1 MRVTMQKPATF
12 LVVCLSIIMLIV
24 PATSTAT
31 AQESATSSTDF
42 SSLIRGDRL
51 MTVPGTTVVLDPATG
66 DIVDVI
72 FPSKA
77 QTTKVAPTRGCT
89 DTNAGCWAGG
99 TAFGDLQFAKIGY
112 YEGPW
117 ASRNAYYTGNRWG
130 RVSWKYAGKVHKSL
144 VMGEHSK
151 ITMAGGAAVTGL
163 WVDRR

>member
-1 MRVTMQKPATF
+1 MRVTMQKPATL

-77 QTTKVAPTRGCT
+77 QTTKSHRREDAPTPTQAAGQEALPSETCNSQKSDITKGLGHHAMPITPGT
-89 DTNAGCWAGG
+89 DEAGSAGNMQGKSTNLSSWENIRRSPWPAA
-99 TAFGDLQFAKIGY
+99 LQ
-112 YEGPW
+112 
-117 ASRNAYYTGNRWG
+117 
-130 RVSWKYAGKVHKSL
+130 
-144 VMGEHSK
+144 
-151 ITMAGGAAVTGL
+151 
-163 WVDRR
+163 